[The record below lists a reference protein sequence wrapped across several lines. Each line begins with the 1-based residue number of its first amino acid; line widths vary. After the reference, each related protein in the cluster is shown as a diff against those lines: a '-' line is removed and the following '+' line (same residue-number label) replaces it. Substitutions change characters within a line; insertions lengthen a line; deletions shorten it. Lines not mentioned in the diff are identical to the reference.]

1 MRFMMIVKAN
11 ADYEAGKPPNP
22 ELMAEVARHGEE
34 QMKKGVLLM
43 TGGLYPSS
51 AGARIYVSGDT
62 LDVKDGPFS
71 ETKELIGGFA
81 IMQCNSRAEAIEHG
95 RVFMKLHSKV
105 LGPNY
110 QGQLEI
116 RQLVEPGDDC
126 GPLSVSSSRV

>member
-11 ADYEAGKPPNP
+11 AAYEAGEPPNP

-51 AGARIYVSGDT
+51 AGARIYVSGET
-62 LDVKDGPFS
+62 LNVKDGPFS

-95 RVFMKLHSKV
+95 TVFMQLHRKV
-105 LGPNY
+105 MGPTY

-116 RQLVEPGDDC
+116 RQLVEPGEDC
-126 GPLSVSSSRV
+126 GPLSLSASRK